1 MKEVN
6 LGELISKIA
15 HELRSP
21 LTSVKGFSS
30 MLITRWDRFT
40 DEQRYQFV
48 ETIAADAERMGR
60 IVAEVLDLARMETGR
75 IELNKTMV
83 EIKPLVE
90 AAADRSADLPGAE
103 RVMIDVEDGLTAWA
117 DADRLESVVA
127 NLIENAIKFSDEGAV
142 TVVARGLDSSTEI
155 SVSDEGI
162 GIAPELLPHVFS
174 GPAEPGGRATPS
186 GSGLGLY
193 LSRGLIELHDGRI
206 GANSEPGKGSTFTVT
221 LPLPSTP
228 PGESSSG

>member
-1 MKEVN
+1 MNEVN

-60 IVAEVLDLARMETGR
+60 IVSEVLDLARMETGR
-75 IELNKTMV
+75 IELTKSMV
-83 EIKPLVE
+83 ELKPLVE
-90 AAADRSADLPGAE
+90 AAADRSAELPGAE
-103 RVMIDVEDGLTAWA
+103 RVVIEVEDELTAWA
-117 DADRLESVVA
+117 DADRLESVIA

-142 TVVARGLDSSTEI
+142 TIVARGLDSNTEI
-155 SVSDEGI
+155 SVTDEGV
-162 GIAPELLPHVFS
+162 GIAPELLPQVFS
-174 GPAEPGGRATPS
+174 GPAEPGGRATPT

-193 LSRGLIELHDGRI
+193 LSRGLIELHEGHIAADS
-206 GANSEPGKGSTFTVT
+206 ALGKGSTFTVT
-221 LPLPSTP
+221 LPGPSDR
-228 PGESSSG
+228 GEASSE

>member
-1 MKEVN
+1 MSEVN

-60 IVAEVLDLARMETGR
+60 IVSEVLDLARMETGR
-75 IELNKTMV
+75 IELTKSMV
-83 EIKPLVE
+83 ELKPLVE
-90 AAADRSADLPGAE
+90 AAADRSAELPGAE
-103 RVMIDVEDGLTAWA
+103 RVVIEVEDELTAWA
-117 DADRLESVVA
+117 DAGRLESVIA

-142 TVVARGLDSSTEI
+142 TIVARGLDSNTEI
-155 SVSDEGI
+155 SVTDEGV
-162 GIAPELLPHVFS
+162 GIAPELLPQVFS
-174 GPAEPGGRATPS
+174 GPAERGGRATPT

-193 LSRGLIELHDGRI
+193 LSRGLIELHEGHIAADS
-206 GANSEPGKGSTFTVT
+206 AVGKGSTFTVT
-221 LPLPSTP
+221 LPGPSDR
-228 PGESSSG
+228 GEPSSE

>member
-1 MKEVN
+1 MNEVN

-60 IVAEVLDLARMETGR
+60 IVSEVLDLARMETGR
-75 IELNKTMV
+75 IELTKSMV
-83 EIKPLVE
+83 ELKPLVE
-90 AAADRSADLPGAE
+90 AAADRSAELPGAE
-103 RVMIDVEDGLTAWA
+103 RVVIEVEDELTAWA
-117 DADRLESVVA
+117 DADRLESVIA

-142 TVVARGLDSSTEI
+142 TIVARGLDSNTEI
-155 SVSDEGI
+155 SVTDEGV
-162 GIAPELLPHVFS
+162 GIAPELLPQVFS
-174 GPAEPGGRATPS
+174 GPAEPGGRATPT

-193 LSRGLIELHDGRI
+193 LSRGLIELHEGHIAADSAVGE
-206 GANSEPGKGSTFTVT
+206 GCTFTVT
-221 LPLPSTP
+221 LPGPSDR
-228 PGESSSG
+228 GEPSSG